1 VNYDSIFK
9 NVGKDVDN
17 RGYYLVERW
26 VLSIIQTENPA
37 KVIGEGLT
45 KIKNIGTLKEISE
58 SCPEKVFGNYLKSW
72 PLIKVLDIG
81 GDPVKTSFGTTER
94 PPIPPHIHAGCIH
107 NGKAD
112 LKCGKAEAQYFP
124 PISAMTG
131 QENKCVTR
139 MGFKKGVT
147 KEDVEK
153 AMAEFG
159 KSDAVYH
166 LMQDYEVAHMH
177 LTCTSDFIESKR

>member
-1 VNYDSIFK
+1 M
-9 NVGKDVDN
+9 
-17 RGYYLVERW
+17 
-26 VLSIIQTENPA
+26 
-37 KVIGEGLT
+37 
-45 KIKNIGTLKEISE
+45 KEIAE

-112 LKCGKAEAQYFP
+112 IKCGKAEAQYFP

-166 LMQDYEVAHMH
+166 LMQDYEVANMQVPCIMMQ
-177 LTCTSDFIESKR
+177 LNEYLETLIFKVIENETWMVRPGFVHAPGPAVTIEIQFAQVSILDKGTTQFHSS